1 VDLLYIQE
9 LDKEEGVEQRFVEGQ
24 EATQKDIGKGE
35 ILEVGVQ
42 PQKEVQLNRM
52 EISMT
57 TPGAIDARRKVT
69 ILDRTT
75 LLNKGIHIPDVDRFM
90 WI

>member
-1 VDLLYIQE
+1 M
-9 LDKEEGVEQRFVEGQ
+9 EGQ

>member
-1 VDLLYIQE
+1 MDLLYIQE